1 MKIPKVTHNGLTFIN
16 IGKPDKEEIHYL
28 HKHFG
33 FTILTLED
41 FLYKTQIPKIETYDE
56 YTLVVMDFPYFE
68 SASKKGST
76 KRHPVLASVS
86 SVIPESIP
94 FPRFTRTIRRKRMAI
109 GEVDF
114 FIGKDYVVVLHDEKT
129 PQIDDLFDMCQVT
142 STVRD
147 DLMSKGPS
155 YLFYR
160 IADMLVDSSIAVVN
174 DISSRIDSIDRD
186 LLEKRSVT
194 VVENISVTRRDLVVF
209 ETMIKP
215 ALPLFADLERG
226 RYPKLNGEMTMYWSN
241 ILDHLQ
247 KIWDRLS
254 DNREL
259 IEGIAS
265 SYESLLSVRNNEIVK
280 VLTMFTAILLPLTL
294 LASLYGMNI
303 SLPLGHHPAAFWY
316 LGGTMITMAVGMVIL
331 FKYQEWL

>member
-1 MKIPKVTHNGLTFIN
+1 MTIPKVKHNGLTFIN
-16 IGKPDKEEIHYL
+16 IAKPTQEQIQFL
-28 HKHFG
+28 HKNFG
-33 FTILTLED
+33 FTLLTLED
-41 FLYKTQIPKIETYDE
+41 FLYKTQIPKIETYDD

-68 SASKKGST
+68 SASKKGTS
-76 KRHPVLASVS
+76 KRHPFISTLS
-86 SVIPESIP
+86 SIIPDSIP
-94 FPRFTRTIRRKRMAI
+94 FPRFTRTVRRKRMAI

-114 FIGKDYVVVLHDEKT
+114 FIGKDYLVVLHDDKT
-129 PQIDDLFDMCQVT
+129 PQIDDIFDMCEVT
-142 STVRD
+142 SKTRD

-174 DISSRIDSIDRD
+174 DISSRIDFIDRE
-186 LLEKRSVT
+186 LLESRSVA
-194 VVENISVTRRDLVVF
+194 VVEDISVTRRDLVVF

-265 SYESLLSVRNNEIVK
+265 SYESLLTVRTNEIVK

-294 LASLYGMNI
+294 LASMYGMNI
-303 SLPLGHHPAAFWY
+303 PLPFSHDPLAFWY
-316 LGGTMITMAVGMVIL
+316 VGGAMVIMAIGMVAL